1 MPICAHRYNFNWKV
15 SLPFGESLNHCNLMF
30 YFESFRR
37 KKLEDELKIKQAE
50 EALAKKKAIAEAE
63 KV

>member
-1 MPICAHRYNFNWKV
+1 M
-15 SLPFGESLNHCNLMF
+15 NHCNLMF